1 MTDMRRAY
9 VDGPFGQIHFQSAA
23 EGRPLVLLHQAIM
36 ASGQFDAVFAPLA
49 AQGLRP
55 IAIDLPGF
63 GLSDA
68 PHTPPTIAE
77 YARAVMPVLDALG
90 ISVAAVAGHH
100 TGALVATEL
109 ALADPARVDAL
120 ILHGPMILSDVER
133 ADMIETLVE
142 REKQFRA
149 LPGGAH
155 FVAFTQIRE
164 TLAAGTIPP
173 ARISEYVVQAMMALQ
188 HGAYWYGHNAAF
200 AYHHEA
206 PLARIVQPTL
216 LLTNTGDMTHSAALA
231 ARALRPDFAWS
242 EIAGGGIDIC
252 DQAPQAWADAIA
264 DFLAAHPAR
273 G

>member
-1 MTDMRRAY
+1 MTRMRRGYA
-9 VDGPFGQIHFQSAA
+9 DGPFGQIHFQHAA

-49 AQGLRP
+49 RRGLRP

-63 GLSDA
+63 GQSDA
-68 PHTPPTIAE
+68 PAAPPTIAG
-77 YARAVMPVLDALG
+77 YARAVTPVLDALG
-90 ISVAAVAGHH
+90 IAVVAVAGHH

-109 ALADPARVDAL
+109 ALANPARVDAL
-120 ILHGPMILSDVER
+120 ILHGPMILSGAER
-133 ADMIETLVE
+133 ADMIDTLVA

-155 FVAFTQIRE
+155 FVQFTRIRE

-173 ARISEYVVQAMMALQ
+173 ARISEYVVQAMQALQ

-200 AYHHEA
+200 AYHHEE
-206 PLARIVQPTL
+206 PLARIAQPTL
-216 LLTNTGDMTHSAALA
+216 LLTNTGDMTHTSALA
-231 ARALRPDFAWS
+231 ARALRPDFGWS

-252 DQAPQAWADAIA
+252 DQAPQVWADAIG
-264 DFLAAHPAR
+264 DFLAAHPPR